1 MNKYFCNNFKFFF
14 YVFLIFNTRFF
25 SIFFKFF
32 NLETNFW
39 AFFVQVYEV
48 LSRFLSL
55 SFHFNTAIIDNFVVF
70 SSINSVKRLSAY
82 FHLSWQL
89 ISLDSISDFIVF
101 MRWDLK
107 SFFFMFTS
115 LLTGTG
121 LFALLSRQKISQGRA
136 HIIWHTDLPYYKCRF
151 VHNFR

>member
-55 SFHFNTAIIDNFVVF
+55 SFHFNTAIIDNFCCFFLHKLSKKVISLF
-70 SSINSVKRLSAY
+70 SSLMTINIIRFHIRLHRFY
-82 FHLSWQL
+82 EMGFKIIFFHVH
-89 ISLDSISDFIVF
+89 ISPYWHWPFRSSFTTKNIS
-101 MRWDLK
+101 R
-107 SFFFMFTS
+107 TGAHY
-115 LLTGTG
+115 LTHRLTV
-121 LFALLSRQKISQGRA
+121 L
-136 HIIWHTDLPYYKCRF
+136 
-151 VHNFR
+151 